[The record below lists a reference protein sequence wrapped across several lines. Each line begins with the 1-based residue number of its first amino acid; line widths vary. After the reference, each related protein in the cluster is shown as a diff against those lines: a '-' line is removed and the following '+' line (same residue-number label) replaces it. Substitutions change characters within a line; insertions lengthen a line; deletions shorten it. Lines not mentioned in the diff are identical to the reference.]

1 MVSWQHLGK
10 QREGLQCSNNDEVMG
25 GLDDRHD
32 AAQAQPCSGAD
43 LFPSG
48 VLCRQ
53 YAGSSWVCISQKHR
67 IAFAL

>member
-32 AAQAQPCSGAD
+32 AA
-43 LFPSG
+43 
-48 VLCRQ
+48 
-53 YAGSSWVCISQKHR
+53 
-67 IAFAL
+67 